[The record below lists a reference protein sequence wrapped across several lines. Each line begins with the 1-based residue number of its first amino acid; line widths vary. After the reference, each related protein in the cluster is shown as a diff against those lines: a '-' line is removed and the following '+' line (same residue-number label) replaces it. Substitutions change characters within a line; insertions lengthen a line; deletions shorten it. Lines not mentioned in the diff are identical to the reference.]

1 MATTTDFYAS
11 LQHELEEIQAAGLLK
26 TERTITSPQG
36 SRIRTADGREVINL
50 CGNNYLGLSSHRSV
64 VEAAHAALD
73 SRGFGVSGARTTC
86 GTQDLHKELEA
97 RLSRFLGTEDTILYG
112 SAYSANGGLFET
124 LLGPDDAVIGDELN
138 HASIVDG
145 IRLCRAKHLRYR
157 HDDIQDLRAQL
168 QAAEEGGARYKLVF
182 TDGVFSMDGTLARL
196 GEIRALCDEFG
207 ALLGFDDSHSTGFVG
222 RSGRGTHEYRGVFGK
237 VDIITGTLGK
247 ALGGACGGF
256 TSARREVVQVLR
268 QRSRPYLFSNSL
280 APAIVGATLKAL
292 DLMEADTS
300 LRDKLEENTRYFRAG
315 LIARD
320 FVVTPDEHPII
331 PVMLHDAGLTQR
343 FARRLLELGV
353 FVTGFAHPVVPEGQ
367 ARIRVQISAQ
377 HTREQLDDA
386 LSAFAHVRR
395 EMAM

>member
-11 LQHELEEIQAAGLLK
+11 LQHE
-26 TERTITSPQG
+26 
-36 SRIRTADGREVINL
+36 
-50 CGNNYLGLSSHRSV
+50 
-64 VEAAHAALD
+64 
-73 SRGFGVSGARTTC
+73 
-86 GTQDLHKELEA
+86 
-97 RLSRFLGTEDTILYG
+97 
-112 SAYSANGGLFET
+112 
-124 LLGPDDAVIGDELN
+124 
-138 HASIVDG
+138 
-145 IRLCRAKHLRYR
+145 
-157 HDDIQDLRAQL
+157 
-168 QAAEEGGARYKLVF
+168 
-182 TDGVFSMDGTLARL
+182 
-196 GEIRALCDEFG
+196 
-207 ALLGFDDSHSTGFVG
+207 
-222 RSGRGTHEYRGVFGK
+222 
-237 VDIITGTLGK
+237 
-247 ALGGACGGF
+247 
-256 TSARREVVQVLR
+256 QVLR

-280 APAIVGATLKAL
+280 ASAIVGATLKAL

-320 FVVTPDEHPII
+320 FVVTPGEHPII